1 MKIKANCS
9 ELWKATQAIA
19 SATNSVD
26 LNERCW
32 KAREQVASA
41 FFKQNTGPFMPID
54 KTYMTLDVDDDVGKL
69 ITTHLVAQRL
79 TKDNS

>member
-1 MKIKANCS
+1 MKIEGNCS

-19 SATNSVD
+19 RATNSVD

-32 KAREQVASA
+32 QAREQVVSA
-41 FFKQNTGPFMPID
+41 FFEQRTGPFMPAD
-54 KTYMTLDVDDDVGKL
+54 KTYMTLDIDDDVGEL

>member
-1 MKIKANCS
+1 MKIEGNCS
-9 ELWKATQAIA
+9 ELWKATLAIA
-19 SATNSVD
+19 SDANSID

-54 KTYMTLDVDDDVGKL
+54 KTYMTLDVYDDVGEL
-69 ITTHLVAQRL
+69 ITPHLVAQRL